1 MLSNAFHAVV
11 SWLLGLSVANA
22 VALGFVAYY
31 VFKNGAAPTLAVA
44 KGAWGKVSGAANV
57 VKVDVASVVTGIN
70 SRVAALEPDVASIK
84 ASLAPKAA
92 APAAPAVAKP
102 AAPAVAAPA
111 AHPAAAEPAKA

>member
-31 VFKNGAAPTLAVA
+31 VLKNGAAPTLAVVS
-44 KGAWGKVSGAANV
+44 GAWSKVSGAANV

-70 SRVAALEPDVASIK
+70 SRVATLESDVASIK

-92 APAAPAVAKP
+92 APAAAPVAHV
-102 AAPAVAAPA
+102 AASDAAPA